1 MWETIREVLFPYKTL
16 KIRLVIF
23 LILVLIISLGFIFA
37 RREKT
42 IAGQIVDCQ
51 TNSPIVDAEV
61 AVNQIGWGF
70 NDYLVWDKSYV
81 YSAKSDNSGYFK
93 IGYKVGNSANI
104 TAQKDGY
111 IKAQQFEY
119 PRNNVIIKM
128 LQGNKPTEVTYNCK
142 SSSECLETTLENG
155 VQVTRNICFQ

>member
-16 KIRLVIF
+16 KIRLAIL
-23 LILVLIISLGFIFA
+23 LILVLIISFSFIFA

-42 IAGQIVDCQ
+42 IAGHIVDCQ
-51 TNSPIVDAEV
+51 TNSPIVGAEV
-61 AVNQIGWGF
+61 AVNQRGWGF

-93 IGYKVGNSANI
+93 IKYRVGSSADI

-111 IKAQQFEY
+111 IKAQQFENPY
-119 PRNNVIIKM
+119 DDVIIKM
-128 LQGNKPTEVTYNCK
+128 LQGNKPLELTYNCK
-142 SSSECLETTLENG
+142 LSSACYEATLEND
-155 VQVTRNICFQ
+155 VQVTRNICLQ